1 MYISFKI
8 EMVGLVMLL
17 ECVSIAVSLFV
28 IILNFRTPVIV
39 KGTTTL
45 ELRKVATYYWQNGI
59 LIDLCGILPFNLIFR
74 YQYELET
81 LDWLPM
87 TIVVVLQAIRIV
99 SSW

>member
-8 EMVGLVMLL
+8 QMVGLIMML
-17 ECVSIAVSLFV
+17 ECVSIAISLFV

-45 ELRKVATYYWQNGI
+45 ELRKVAAYYWQNGI

-74 YQYELET
+74 SQIELVT
-81 LDWLPM
+81 LEWIPM
-87 TIVVVLQAIRIV
+87 TIMVLVQAIRIV